1 MYYGQ
6 QAEDKYIIEN
16 FFLNKKNGV
25 FLELGAMDGIKFSNT
40 YYLEKYMGWAG
51 VLIEPTQS
59 LFEKLKINRPNSKCY
74 NYIISE
80 TRNNI
85 EFSVYNDALSMN
97 RIKRYN
103 YHNDANHIISYPTKY
118 LSEILEDAK
127 IKYIDFFSLDVE
139 GAELEVLKTMN
150 WDIPVHIILAEI
162 KGINIYSREKN
173 NECKKL
179 LKSKGFTYHS
189 STRTD
194 EVWINPHY
202 ESSKK

>member
-6 QAEDKYIIEN
+6 HKEDKYIVET
-16 FFLNKKNGV
+16 FFLNKNNGI
-25 FLELGAMDGIKFSNT
+25 FLELGAMDGIQFSNT
-40 YYLEKYMGWAG
+40 YYLEKFMGWTG

-59 LFEKLKINRPNSKCY
+59 LFKKLKINRPNSKCY

-85 EFSVYNDALSMN
+85 EFAVYNDALSMN
-97 RIKRYN
+97 RVKRYN
-103 YHNDANHIISYPTKY
+103 YHNDANHIVSYPTKY
-118 LSEILEDAK
+118 LSEILEDAN
-127 IKYIDFFSLDVE
+127 IDHIDFFSLDVE

-150 WDIPVHIILAEI
+150 WDIPVHVILAEI
-162 KGINIYSREKN
+162 KATNPYSIKKN
-173 NECKKL
+173 EQCKEL
-179 LKSKGFTYHS
+179 LISKGFIYHS

-202 ESSKK
+202 KYS